1 MSSNECNDFEE
12 FLKNFSASFDFGNE
26 NSTEEGCEDIKGGFQ
41 DLNPHIFPLTA
52 ELVGHVLASNLPF
65 NVQNAIGNWFEL
77 LGQIILTYNSQQ
89 QYFQGGPGK
98 YYDVRN
104 KNIGNPYCTPGAAD
118 QADTNEGQD
127 GITPAS
133 TSNISSSNKSSK
145 NKAKYTDKDI
155 ESMKMCINTM
165 LEKIDILTCEIN
177 NLKRQM

>member
-1 MSSNECNDFEE
+1 MSSNEYDDFEE
-12 FLKNFSASFDFGNE
+12 FLKNFSASFNFGND

-104 KNIGNPYCTPGAAD
+104 KNIGNPYCTKGASD
-118 QADTNEGQD
+118 QANARSGQD

-133 TSNISSSNKSSK
+133 TSGNSGRSSK
-145 NKAKYTDKDI
+145 NKAKYTDNDI
-155 ESMKMCINTM
+155 ESMKICINSM

>member
-12 FLKNFSASFDFGNE
+12 FLKNFSASFNFG

-77 LGQIILTYNSQQ
+77 LGQIILTYNAQQ

-98 YYDVRN
+98 YYDIRN
-104 KNIGNPYCTPGAAD
+104 KNIGNPYCTTGAAD
-118 QADTNEGQD
+118 QANARSGQD

-133 TSNISSSNKSSK
+133 ESGSNNRSSK
-145 NKAKYTDKDI
+145 SKGNMDEDI
-155 ESMKMCINTM
+155 ESMKNCINIM
-165 LEKIDILTCEIN
+165 LEKIEVLTCEIDR
-177 NLKRQM
+177 LKSQM

>member
-1 MSSNECNDFEE
+1 MSSNEYDDFEE
-12 FLKNFSASFDFGNE
+12 FLKNFSASFNFGNE

-104 KNIGNPYCTPGAAD
+104 KNIGNPYCTKGAAD
-118 QADTNEGQD
+118 QANARSGQD

-133 TSNISSSNKSSK
+133 RSSNSSRSPR
-145 NKAKYTDKDI
+145 NQSNDTDKDI
-155 ESMKMCINTM
+155 ESMKICINSM

-177 NLKRQM
+177 NIKRQM

>member
-1 MSSNECNDFEE
+1 MSSNEYDDFEE
-12 FLKNFSASFDFGNE
+12 FLKNFSASFNFGNE
-26 NSTEEGCEDIKGGFQ
+26 DSTEEGCEDIKGGFQ

-65 NVQNAIGNWFEL
+65 NVQNAIGNWLEL

-104 KNIGNPYCTPGAAD
+104 KNIGNPYCTKGAAD
-118 QADTNEGQD
+118 QANARSGQD

-133 TSNISSSNKSSK
+133 RSSNSSRSSR
-145 NKAKYTDKDI
+145 NQSNDTDKDI
-155 ESMKMCINTM
+155 ESMKICINSM

-177 NLKRQM
+177 NIKRQM